1 MIPAEF
7 NYEVA
12 DSVDHALS
20 LLESYGPDAKLLAGG
35 HSLIPMMKLRF
46 ARPSALVDIGRIAAL
61 SYVEEDAGHIR
72 IGAGTRHHDVHH
84 SPVIESGCPLL
95 SFTAGLIGDPQVRHK
110 GTIGGSVAHGDPASD
125 LPAVLL
131 ALDADFV
138 LTGSGGEQRV
148 VPASDFFQGLF
159 ETAIGSGEMLTEIRV
174 PKLGASAGW
183 SYLKFSRRA
192 QDWAIVGVAA
202 IVERSNGGIGSAR
215 VALTNMGATPLRA
228 SSVEQALAGAERDA
242 IPAAAATA
250 PEGTSPPS
258 DTNAGANYRR
268 HLADVLVGRAVE
280 EALGGS

>member
-20 LLESYGPDAKLLAGG
+20 LLESNGPEAKLLAGG

-46 ARPSALVDIGRIAAL
+46 ARPSALIDIGRIAAL
-61 SYVEEDAGHIR
+61 SYVEEDGDQIR

-84 SPVIESGCPLL
+84 SDVLEAGCPVV

-131 ALDADFV
+131 ALGADFV
-138 LTGSGGEQRV
+138 LTGAGGQTRV
-148 VPASDFFQGLF
+148 VPASDFFKGFF
-159 ETAIGSGEMLTEIRV
+159 ETAVGASEILTEIRV
-174 PKLGASAGW
+174 PKLGATSGW
-183 SYLKFSRRA
+183 SYLKFNRRA

-202 IVERSNGGIGSAR
+202 IVERSNGGIGTAR
-215 VALTNMGATPLRA
+215 VALTNMGTTPLRA
-228 SSVEQALAGAERDA
+228 TAVEEALAGAGREA
-242 IPAAAATA
+242 IPAAAAMA
-250 PEGTSPPS
+250 AEGTSPPS
-258 DTNAGANYRR
+258 DTNAGADFRR
-268 HLADVLVGRAVE
+268 HLAGVLVGRAVE
-280 EALGGS
+280 EALGGP

>member
-20 LLESYGPDAKLLAGG
+20 LLDSYGPEAKLLAGG

-46 ARPSALVDIGRIAAL
+46 ARPSALIDIGRIAAL
-61 SYVEEDAGHIR
+61 SYVEEDGDQIR
-72 IGAGTRHHDVHH
+72 IGAGTRHHDVHR
-84 SPVIESGCPLL
+84 SPVLEAGCPLL

-148 VPASDFFQGLF
+148 VPASDFFKRLF
-159 ETAIGSGEMLTEIRV
+159 ETAISPEEMLTEIRV

-192 QDWAIVGVAA
+192 QDWAVVGVAA
-202 IVERSNGGIGSAR
+202 IVERSNGGIGSAK

-228 SSVEQALAGAERDA
+228 SSVEQALAGADREA

-268 HLADVLVGRAVE
+268 HLAEVLVGRAVE
-280 EALGGS
+280 EALGGP